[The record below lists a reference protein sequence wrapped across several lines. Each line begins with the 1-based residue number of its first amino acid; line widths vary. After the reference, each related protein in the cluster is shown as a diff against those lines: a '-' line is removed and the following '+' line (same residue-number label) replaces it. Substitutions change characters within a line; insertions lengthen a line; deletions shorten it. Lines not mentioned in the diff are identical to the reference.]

1 VASAGSA
8 AVPAGAERIPDRVLT
23 GVAGAG
29 LTSLEVLRRLDAG
42 PRGLVED
49 EATRRLERYGWNAVL
64 PRRPA
69 AWAWRLLG
77 TLRDPF
83 TAVLLGLGVVSAFAT
98 SWSTACVIA
107 VLVAVSCV
115 LRSAGEYRA
124 DRSVAALRDLVATT
138 ATVQRRAAE
147 ESAPLVREIPVE
159 ELVPGDVLRLGPG
172 DMVPADVRLL
182 RAEGLTVHQAALT
195 GKSAPV
201 PKRVPD
207 TPADPALPLFDQPH
221 LCFAGSSVTAGTATA
236 VVTATGADTH
246 FASAHRGL
254 GGHRR
259 GAFDRSVN
267 GISWTLIRFMLLTAP
282 LVLLANTVLRGRGL
296 ETLPFAVA
304 VAVGLTPEMLPVIVT
319 TALAR
324 GAAQLA
330 RRVGVIVKRLP
341 ALHDMG
347 AVDVLCVDKTGT
359 LTRDQLTV
367 DCYLDT
373 DGRTD
378 PAVLHWAAVNSLWTI
393 QLADVPAP
401 DALDEAIL
409 AAAEAEGGAAA
420 DRDDRP
426 CRTPARPERA
436 LSAVCDPAAARAAL
450 TDVGGIDVIPFDPAR
465 RVVTAVVQ
473 RPERPGAHTLVVKGA
488 VEDVLDRCA
497 IDEETRA
504 RVLRLAERHAA
515 RGLRLLAVALADRPA
530 RTRPYTPADERG
542 LTLLGIVGLRDELAA
557 TADEALAALARRG
570 VAVKVLTGDHPGT
583 AARVCAELGLAP
595 GEIVTGERIDA
606 LDDARLAQLAD
617 GTTVFARCTPA
628 HKARV
633 VRALRRGGHTV
644 GFLGDGVNDVA
655 AMHAADVAL
664 CPHAAVDVT
673 REAADVVLADK
684 DLTAID
690 SAVAAGRHS
699 TGNIA
704 TYLRIAVSSNVG
716 NVISMLAAGVL
727 LPFLPMLPAQVL
739 AQNLC
744 FDISQL
750 AFAYDRPAA
759 ADGRHPSVLRPFAFS
774 RYITVFGLVN
784 AGADLATFAVLAAF
798 TSGQTA
804 FRAGWFTENLIT
816 QALVMLLLRTARGP
830 VPGAVRWAT
839 GSLAVVGLL
848 LPLSPLGA
856 ALGLGAL
863 PLAYY
868 GCLLVVLAV
877 YGAALAVCRRSRLGG
892 AERVG

>member
-1 VASAGSA
+1 M
-8 AVPAGAERIPDRVLT
+8 PT
-23 GVAGAG
+23 GVSGAG
-29 LTSLEVLRRLDAG
+29 LTPLEVLRRLDAG

-49 EATRRLERYGWNAVL
+49 EAQRRLERYGENAVL

-83 TAVLLGLGVVSAFAT
+83 TAVLLGLGVISAVAT

-124 DRSVAALRDLVATT
+124 DRSAASLRDLVATT

-159 ELVPGDVLRLGPG
+159 ELVPGDVVRLGPG

-182 RAEGLTVHQAALT
+182 RADGLTVHQAALT
-195 GKSAPV
+195 GESAPV
-201 PKRVPD
+201 SKRVPD
-207 TPADPALPLFDQPH
+207 APAELARPLFDQPH

-236 VVTATGADTH
+236 VVTATGPDTH

-254 GGHRR
+254 AGRR
-259 GAFDRSVN
+259 TGAFDRSVN

-282 LVLLANTVLRGRGL
+282 LVLLANAVLRGRGL

-324 GAAQLA
+324 GAAELA

-341 ALHDMG
+341 ALHDLG

-359 LTRDQLTV
+359 LTRDQLAV
-367 DCYLDT
+367 GCYLDAE
-373 DGRTD
+373 GRTD

-409 AAAEAEGGAAA
+409 AAAETEGDAAA
-420 DRDDRP
+420 DSHDWLASA
-426 CRTPARPERA
+426 PARREPA
-436 LSAVCDPAAARAAL
+436 LSAVRGPAVARAAF
-450 TDVGGIDVIPFDPAR
+450 TDVNGVDVIPFDPVR
-465 RVVTAVVQ
+465 RLVTAVVA
-473 RPERPGAHTLVVKGA
+473 RPDRRGVHTLVVKGA

-497 IDEETRA
+497 IDDETRA
-504 RVLRLAERHAA
+504 RVLRLAERRAA
-515 RGLRLLAVALADRPA
+515 DGLRLLAVALADRPA
-530 RTRPYTPADERG
+530 RTRPYTRADERG

-557 TADEALAALARRG
+557 TADDALAALARRG

-595 GEIVTGERIDA
+595 GEIVTGDRIDG
-606 LDDARLAQLAD
+606 LDDARLAQLAA
-617 GTTVFARCTPA
+617 GTAVFARCTPA

-644 GFLGDGVNDVA
+644 GFLGDGVNDVP

-664 CPHAAVDVT
+664 CPRDAVDVT

-684 DLTAID
+684 DLTVID
-690 SAVAAGRHS
+690 AAVAAGRRS

-739 AQNLC
+739 VQNLC
-744 FDISQL
+744 FDVSQL
-750 AFAYDRPAA
+750 AFAYDRPDA
-759 ADGRHPSVLRPFAFS
+759 ADSRRPAVLRPYAFS

-784 AGADLATFAVLAAF
+784 AAADLATFAVLAVF
-798 TSGQTA
+798 TSGQAA
-804 FRAGWFTENLIT
+804 FHAGWFTENLIT

-830 VPGAVRWAT
+830 VPSALRWAT
-839 GSLAVVGLL
+839 GSLAAIGLL

-868 GCLLVVLAV
+868 PCLLVVLAA
-877 YGAALAVCRRSRLGG
+877 YGAALAVCRRSRLASGG
-892 AERVG
+892 A

>member
-1 VASAGSA
+1 MASARSA
-8 AVPAGAERIPDRVLT
+8 AVPAGTERAFDHVPT
-23 GVAGAG
+23 GVSGAG
-29 LTSLEVLRRLDAG
+29 LTPLEVLRRLDAG

-49 EATRRLERYGWNAVL
+49 EAQRRLERYGENAVL

-83 TAVLLGLGVVSAFAT
+83 TAVLLGLGVISAVAT

-124 DRSVAALRDLVATT
+124 DRSAASLRDLVATT

-159 ELVPGDVLRLGPG
+159 ELVPGDVVRLGPG

-182 RAEGLTVHQAALT
+182 RADGLTVHQAALT
-195 GKSAPV
+195 GESAPV
-201 PKRVPD
+201 SKRVPD
-207 TPADPALPLFDQPH
+207 APAELARPLFDQPH

-236 VVTATGADTH
+236 VVTATGPDTH

-254 GGHRR
+254 AGRR
-259 GAFDRSVN
+259 TGAFDRSVN

-282 LVLLANTVLRGRGL
+282 LVLLANAVLRGRGL

-324 GAAQLA
+324 GAAELA

-341 ALHDMG
+341 ALHDLG

-359 LTRDQLTV
+359 LTRDQLAV
-367 DCYLDT
+367 GCYLDAE
-373 DGRTD
+373 GRTD

-409 AAAEAEGGAAA
+409 AAAETEGDAAA
-420 DRDDRP
+420 DSHDWLASA
-426 CRTPARPERA
+426 PARREPA
-436 LSAVCDPAAARAAL
+436 LSAVRGPAVARAAF
-450 TDVGGIDVIPFDPAR
+450 TDVNGVDVIPFDPVR
-465 RVVTAVVQ
+465 RLVTAVVA
-473 RPERPGAHTLVVKGA
+473 RPDRRGVHTLVVKGA

-497 IDEETRA
+497 IDDETRA
-504 RVLRLAERHAA
+504 RVLRLAERRAA
-515 RGLRLLAVALADRPA
+515 DGLRLLAVALADRPA
-530 RTRPYTPADERG
+530 RTRPYTRADERG

-557 TADEALAALARRG
+557 TADDALAALARRG

-595 GEIVTGERIDA
+595 GEIVTGDRIDG
-606 LDDARLAQLAD
+606 LDDARLAQLAA
-617 GTTVFARCTPA
+617 GTAVFARCTPA

-644 GFLGDGVNDVA
+644 GFLGDGVNDVP

-664 CPHAAVDVT
+664 CPRDAVDVT

-684 DLTAID
+684 DLTVID
-690 SAVAAGRHS
+690 AAVAAGRRS

-739 AQNLC
+739 VQNLC
-744 FDISQL
+744 FDVSQL
-750 AFAYDRPAA
+750 AFAYDRPDA
-759 ADGRHPSVLRPFAFS
+759 ADSRRPAVLRPYAFS

-784 AGADLATFAVLAAF
+784 AAADLATFAVLAVF
-798 TSGQTA
+798 TSGQAA
-804 FRAGWFTENLIT
+804 FHAGWFTENLIT

-830 VPGAVRWAT
+830 VPSALRWAT
-839 GSLAVVGLL
+839 GSLAAIGLL

-868 GCLLVVLAV
+868 PCLLVVLAA
-877 YGAALAVCRRSRLGG
+877 YGAALAVCRRSRLASGG
-892 AERVG
+892 A